1 MPPTTATAPAPAGA
15 RLLTVA
21 SPLLSGPD
29 VIRLQ
34 RRLGELGYEPGQADG
49 LYGDATA
56 AAVRAFQADHGL
68 EVDGVV
74 GPRTRRAL
82 RTAQPRPHA
91 HAASAGAGTPGVK
104 ALAEALR
111 HLGTTESPAGS
122 NHTAFGRWFGLDGVP
137 WCNIF
142 VSYCF
147 QVGADYTICRGFRG
161 AGVSA
166 KGCSYVPSTEAWLRS
181 AGFWVGRT
189 TPRAGDIAIYN
200 WDGGVPDHIGI
211 VEADLGGGRFRAVEG
226 NTAVGNDSNG
236 GQVMRRERTLSQVD
250 GFGRVR
256 G

>member
-1 MPPTTATAPAPAGA
+1 MPPTTAIAPAPA
-15 RLLTVA
+15 RSRMLTVA

-29 VIRLQ
+29 VTRVQ
-34 RRLGELGYEPGQADG
+34 RRLAALGYDPGAADG
-49 LYGDATA
+49 EYGEATA
-56 AAVRAFQADHGL
+56 AAVRAFQAAHAL

-82 RTAQPRPHA
+82 RTASERPPVLA
-91 HAASAGAGTPGVK
+91 SAASAGSPGAK

-111 HLGTTESPAGS
+111 HVGTTEAPAGS
-122 NHTAFGRWFGLDGVP
+122 NRTAFGRWFGLDGVP
-137 WCNIF
+137 WCNLF

-147 QVGADYTICRGFRG
+147 SVGAGYTLCSGFRG

-166 KGCSYVPSTEAWLRS
+166 KGCAYVPSTEAWLRS

-189 TPRAGDIAIYN
+189 TPRPGDIAIYN
-200 WDGGVPDHIGI
+200 WDAAGVPEHIGI

-236 GQVMRRERTLSQVD
+236 GQVMRRDRTLGQVN
-250 GFGRVR
+250 GFGRIR
-256 G
+256 